1 MMQSTINLDP
11 TGDLT
16 VLVDIDHEKTRLIV
30 SSQALCLAS
39 PVWRAMLNPE
49 SGFQEATSAD
59 RTISFPDD
67 DAQTLLLLLRICHL
81 RFSEVPQTLD
91 LNQFFETAI
100 LCDKYDMVSLI
111 RPWLSK
117 WQEPLL
123 PRAGEDDDKQWLFI
137 SWTLGDSVVF
147 ERIVE
152 KLVLKSEGRGEGQCI
167 GSYGKVLGSSIPE
180 IIGQQL
186 RISPRFVP
194 ICTKAAL

>member
-1 MMQSTINLDP
+1 MMQPTINLDP
-11 TGDLT
+11 TGDLKI
-16 VLVDIDHEKTRLIV
+16 VIDIDHEKTCVIV

-39 PVWRAMLNPE
+39 PVWRAMLNPK

-59 RTISFPDD
+59 RTIYFLDD
-67 DAQTLLLLLRICHL
+67 DVQTLLLLLRICHL

-91 LNQFFETAI
+91 LDQLFETAI
-100 LCDKYDMVSLI
+100 LCDKYDIVTLI

-123 PRAGEDDDKQWLFI
+123 PQAGEDDDEKWLFI

-152 KLVLKSEGRGEGQCI
+152 KLVLKSEGREEGQCI
-167 GSYGKVLGSSIPE
+167 GSYGKVLGPNTPPGV
-180 IIGQQL
+180 IG
-186 RISPRFVP
+186 
-194 ICTKAAL
+194 

>member
-67 DAQTLLLLLRICHL
+67 DAQTLLLLFRICHL

-91 LNQFFETAI
+91 LNQLFETAV
-100 LCDKYDMVSLI
+100 LCDKYDIVTLI

-117 WQEPLL
+117 WQQPLL
-123 PRAGEDDDKQWLFI
+123 PRAGEDDDEKWLFI
-137 SWTLGDSVVF
+137 SWTLGDSGIF
-147 ERIVE
+147 ERIVK
-152 KLVLKSEGRGEGQCI
+152 KLVLTSESREEGQCL
-167 GSYGKVLGSSIPE
+167 SSNGKLLESSIPE
-180 IIGQQL
+180 VIGQ
-186 RISPRFVP
+186 
-194 ICTKAAL
+194 